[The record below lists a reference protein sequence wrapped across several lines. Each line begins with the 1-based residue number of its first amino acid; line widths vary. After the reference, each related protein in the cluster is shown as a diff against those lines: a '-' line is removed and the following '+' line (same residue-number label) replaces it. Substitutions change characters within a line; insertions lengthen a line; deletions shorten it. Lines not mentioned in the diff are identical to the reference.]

1 MTIHVGSKHQ
11 FTLPKEILK
20 AARLSPGDPLE
31 ITYEDDTIILR
42 PQIHIPRDQAWFW
55 TKEWQKGEL
64 EAEADIRAGR
74 VTKAQSLKGLFRRLD
89 SGKSK

>member
-11 FTLPKEILK
+11 LTLPKEILK

-42 PQIHIPRDQAWFW
+42 PQVHIPRDQAWFW

-64 EAEADIRAGR
+64 EAEADIQAGR
-74 VTKAQSLKGLFRRLD
+74 VTKTRSLKELFRRLHSD
-89 SGKSK
+89 KSK

>member
-1 MTIHVGSKHQ
+1 MTVHIGAKHQ
-11 FTLPKEILK
+11 LTLPRQIMK

-31 ITYEDDTIILR
+31 VIYEDDTILLR

-64 EAEADIRAGR
+64 EAEADIQAGR
-74 VTKAQSLKGLFRRLD
+74 VTKTRSLKELFRKLD
-89 SGKSK
+89 RGRSK

>member
-11 FTLPKEILK
+11 LTLPKEIIK
-20 AARLSPGDPLE
+20 VARLSPGDPLE
-31 ITYEDDTIILR
+31 ITYEDDAIILR

-64 EAEADIRAGR
+64 EAEADIRSGR
-74 VTKAQSLKGLFRRLD
+74 VTRTRSLKELFRRLD
-89 SGKSK
+89 SGKLK

>member
-11 FTLPKEILK
+11 LTLPKEILK

-31 ITYEDDTIILR
+31 VIYQDDTIILR

-64 EAEADIRAGR
+64 EAEADIQAGR
-74 VTKAQSLKGLFRRLD
+74 VTKTRSLKELLRRLH
-89 SGKSK
+89 SRKAK

>member
-1 MTIHVGSKHQ
+1 MTIHIGSKHQ
-11 FTLPKEILK
+11 LTLPKEILK

-64 EAEADIRAGR
+64 EAEADIRVGR
-74 VTKAQSLKGLFRRLD
+74 LTNTRSLKELFRRLD

>member
-11 FTLPKEILK
+11 LTLPKEILK

-64 EAEADIRAGR
+64 EAEGDIRAGR
-74 VTKAQSLKGLFRRLD
+74 VTKTRSLKGLFRRLD

>member
-1 MTIHVGSKHQ
+1 MTVHVGAKHQ
-11 FTLPKEILK
+11 LTLPKEIMN

-31 ITYEDDTIILR
+31 VIYQDDTIILR
-42 PQIHIPRDQAWFW
+42 PQIHIPRDQSWFW

-74 VTKAQSLKGLFRRLD
+74 VSKTRSLKELFRKLD
-89 SGKSK
+89 HSKSK

>member
-11 FTLPKEILK
+11 LTLPKEILK

-31 ITYEDDTIILR
+31 VIYQDDTIILR

-64 EAEADIRAGR
+64 EAEADIQAGR
-74 VTKAQSLKGLFRRLD
+74 VTKTRSLKELLRRLH
-89 SGKSK
+89 SSKAK

>member
-11 FTLPKEILK
+11 LTLPKEILK

-31 ITYEDDTIILR
+31 VIYQNDTIILR

-64 EAEADIRAGR
+64 EAEADIQAGR
-74 VTKAQSLKGLFRRLD
+74 VTKTRSLKELLRRLH
-89 SGKSK
+89 SRKAK

>member
-1 MTIHVGSKHQ
+1 MTIHVGAKHQ
-11 FTLPKEILK
+11 LTIPKEILK

-31 ITYEDDTIILR
+31 IIYEDDTIILR

-64 EAEADIRAGR
+64 EAEADIQAGR
-74 VTKAQSLKGLFRRLD
+74 VTKTRSLDQLFRKLHR
-89 SGKSK
+89 GRSK